1 MSDVLLII
9 HILAAAAWFGANMV
23 QFFMASRMG
32 TADTA
37 TAAVWQRSIVALG
50 TRLYAPA
57 AIVALVSG
65 FGLVGTSDGAYA
77 YSDPFV
83 AVGIVM
89 VAIGAVLGV
98 RFFGPQAEKA
108 AAAYDSDD
116 RSGGDAIV
124 GRVGKVG
131 AIDSVLLIAT
141 VAAMV
146 MKWGV

>member
-1 MSDVLLII
+1 MSDVLLIV
-9 HILAAAAWFGANMV
+9 HILAVAVWFGANVV
-23 QFFMASRMG
+23 QFFMAPRMG
-32 TADTA
+32 KADIA
-37 TAAVWQRSIVALG
+37 IAAAWQRSIVAMD
-50 TRLYAPA
+50 TRLYTLA
-57 AIVALVSG
+57 AIVALVTG

-83 AVGIVM
+83 AIGIVT
-89 VAIGAVLGV
+89 VAIGAVLGI
-98 RFFGPQAEKA
+98 RFFAPQAEKA
-108 AAAYDSDD
+108 AGAYDSDD